1 MLLISKNLQVHAES
15 RGDLR
20 PDPRFDSVNVI
31 ALVVQNDDSFA
42 AEVFVLLF
50 SPDIISQR

>member
-1 MLLISKNLQVHAES
+1 MLISINLQVHAES

-31 ALVVQNDDSFA
+31 ALVVQNDDSFV
-42 AEVFVLLF
+42 AEVFVLLV
-50 SPDIISQR
+50 SPDSTDQR

>member
-1 MLLISKNLQVHAES
+1 MLSVNLQVHAES

-20 PDPRFDSVNVI
+20 PDPRFDSINVI
-31 ALVVQNDDSFA
+31 ALVVQNDDNFA

-50 SPDIISQR
+50 SPDSINQR

>member
-1 MLLISKNLQVHAES
+1 MSTSINLQVHAES

-50 SPDIISQR
+50 SPDSIYQR

>member
-1 MLLISKNLQVHAES
+1 MSMSINLQVHAES

-31 ALVVQNDDSFA
+31 ALVVQNDDNFA
-42 AEVFVLLF
+42 AEVFVLLY
-50 SPDIISQR
+50 SPEGIYQR

>member
-1 MLLISKNLQVHAES
+1 MSISINLQVHAES

-20 PDPRFDSVNVI
+20 PDPRLDSVNVI
-31 ALVVQNDDSFA
+31 VLVVQNDNNFA

-50 SPDIISQR
+50 SPDSIHQR